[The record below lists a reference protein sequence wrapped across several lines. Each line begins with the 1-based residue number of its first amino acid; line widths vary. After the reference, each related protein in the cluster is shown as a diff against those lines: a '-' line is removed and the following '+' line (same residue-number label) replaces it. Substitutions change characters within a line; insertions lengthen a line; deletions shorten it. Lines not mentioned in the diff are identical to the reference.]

1 MSKIQLEAPFRQFRG
16 KICKHSDII
25 FKEMYGT
32 QFTSQIC
39 NPYTGEPSAA
49 QVAQKERFR
58 QAKANVQALSTE
70 DVAAYKDAYK
80 KYPGKYKTLQGY
92 MLAQEMAKIG
102 N

>member
-1 MSKIQLEAPFRQFRG
+1 MSKIKLEAPFRQFRG

-25 FKEMYGT
+25 YKEMYGT

-70 DVAAYKDAYK
+70 DVAAYKEAFAK
-80 KYPGKYKTLQGY
+80 QRKYKTLQGY
-92 MLAQEMAKIG
+92 MLAKEMAKIG
-102 N
+102 E

>member
-1 MSKIQLEAPFRQFRG
+1 MSKIKLEVPFRQFRG

-25 FKEMYGT
+25 YKEMYGT

-92 MLAQEMAKIG
+92 MLAKEMEKL
-102 N
+102 

>member
-92 MLAQEMAKIG
+92 MLAKEMAKL
-102 N
+102 